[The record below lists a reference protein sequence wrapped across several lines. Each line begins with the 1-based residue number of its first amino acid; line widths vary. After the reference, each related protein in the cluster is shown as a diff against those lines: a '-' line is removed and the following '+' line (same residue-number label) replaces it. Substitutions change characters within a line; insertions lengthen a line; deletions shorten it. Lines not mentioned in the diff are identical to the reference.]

1 MKVFELIQEETLDQ
15 YTDKLVKSLNIKK
28 LGTGVYASVFQH
40 PVYHN
45 VAVKVV
51 EYDPEYM
58 QFAKFCEKNP
68 NNEWLPKIVS
78 IHKVDVD
85 DKFLRDGG
93 TVSAHIIF
101 FQKLRPA
108 TKKEIKAAVQRVLK
122 TVPPKYF
129 DQGGQDDPLFDDMI
143 DYTDFQE
150 LDEHWGRIA
159 SKTTDDDVRVVAK
172 YFANLNGVD
181 LHDKNV
187 MMRDDKGR
195 AQLVFTDP
203 VAS

>member
-1 MKVFELIQEETLDQ
+1 MKVFELIQEETLEQ
-15 YTDKLVKSLNIKK
+15 YTDKLVKSLNVKT
-28 LGTGVYASVFQH
+28 LGNGTYASVFQH

-51 EYDPEYM
+51 QDDPAYM
-58 QFAKFCEKNP
+58 YFAKFCMKNS

-78 IHKVDVD
+78 IHKVVVD
-85 DKFLRDGG
+85 NKYKTGKG
-93 TVSAHIIF
+93 TAEAHIIF

-108 TKKEIKAAVQRVLK
+108 TTKEIKVAVQRVLK
-122 TVPPKYF
+122 TIPPQYF

-143 DYTDFQE
+143 DFTDFQE
-150 LDEHWGRIA
+150 LDEHWRHIA
-159 SKTTDDDVRVVAK
+159 NKTTDEDVRVVAK

>member
-1 MKVFELIQEETLDQ
+1 MKIFELIQEETLEA
-15 YTDKLVKSLNIKK
+15 YTDKLVKSLKIKK
-28 LGTGVYASVFQH
+28 LGSGAYASVFQH

-51 EYDPEYM
+51 QDDPEYM
-58 QFAKFCEKNP
+58 RFARFCQKNP

-78 IHKVDVD
+78 IHKVAVD
-85 DKFLRDGG
+85 DEFRMNSG
-93 TVSAHIIF
+93 TVEAHIIF

-108 TKKEIKAAVQRVLK
+108 RASEIKAAVQRILK

-129 DQGGQDDPLFDDMI
+129 AQGAQDDPLFDPMVY
-143 DYTDFQE
+143 YTDFDE
-150 LDEHWGRIA
+150 LDERWGRIA
-159 SKTTDDDVRVVAK
+159 RKTTDADVRVVAK
-172 YFANLNGVD
+172 YFAYLDGVD
-181 LHDKNV
+181 LHPGNV